1 MSENKDE
8 CNMYPLRALFFAY
21 DDEDQIVQLVIETFQ
36 GLPTTT
42 GDNKTAKE
50 LWENIYAFMADAVGK
65 YLKVEDEIS
74 KQLNA
79 EHIPIHLLC
88 KSHTCQKL
96 DESCTNTLV
105 KVEHKLK
112 MSEIISQRQPSLRS
126 FIWKSKSVV
135 LCTMTALLKLVSHEE
150 SAKSTSLAKEFDII
164 LEEDNVTK
172 LFSLYKERRFTKLG
186 YTAGSIVDCMSQ
198 FNKLLAQTTYD
209 TVPVQAC
216 RVYLEN
222 KYIIAAMKA
231 LSYFTYKVTM
241 PFLNCV
247 EKCDQNGL
255 TQMYVQF
262 TSCVYWNR
270 MYITN
275 QCIKIN
281 V

>member
-21 DDEDQIVQLVIETFQ
+21 DDGDQIVQLVTEIFQ

-50 LWENIYAFMADAVGK
+50 LWENIYAFMTDAVGK
-65 YLKVEDEIS
+65 NLKVEVEVS

-88 KSHTCQKL
+88 KSRTCQKL

-112 MSEIISQRQPSLRS
+112 RSEIISQRQPSLRS

-135 LCTMTALLKLVSHEE
+135 LCTMTTLLKLVSHEE
-150 SAKSTSLAKEFDII
+150 SAKPTSLAEEFDII

-186 YTAGSIVDCMSQ
+186 YTAGSFVDCMPQ
-198 FNKLLAQTTYD
+198 FNKLLAQTTYG
-209 TVPVQAC
+209 TVLVQAC
-216 RVYLEN
+216 RVHLEN

-231 LSYFTYKVTM
+231 LSYFT
-241 PFLNCV
+241 
-247 EKCDQNGL
+247 
-255 TQMYVQF
+255 
-262 TSCVYWNR
+262 
-270 MYITN
+270 
-275 QCIKIN
+275 
-281 V
+281 